1 MTEVA
6 PPPTAIHTAA
16 PVVFGGIDR
25 TPLERSDPAR
35 PDFTGIHASAEFG
48 ELRHRFRA
56 FVFPMS
62 VLFFVWYMT
71 YVLLTVYARGLMA
84 VQVVGSVN
92 VGLVL
97 GLLQFASTI
106 AITVA
111 YLRYARRRIDPQ
123 ARLVRARAGFGDQ

>member
-1 MTEVA
+1 MTEVV
-6 PPPTAIHTAA
+6 PPSTAVRTAA

-25 TPLERSDPAR
+25 TLPERPEYAR

-62 VLFFVWYMT
+62 ALFFVWYLT
-71 YVLLTVYARGLMA
+71 YVLLTVYARGLMG
-84 VQVVGSVN
+84 VQLVGSVN

-106 AITVA
+106 TITVV
-111 YLRYARRRIDPQ
+111 YLRYARRRLDPMT
-123 ARLVRARAGFGDQ
+123 RLIRARAGVRDT